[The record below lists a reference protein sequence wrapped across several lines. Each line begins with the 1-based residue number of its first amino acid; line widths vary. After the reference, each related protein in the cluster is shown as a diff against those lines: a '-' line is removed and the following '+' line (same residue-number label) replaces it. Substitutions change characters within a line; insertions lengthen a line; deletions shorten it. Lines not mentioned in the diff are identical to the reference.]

1 MRIDLD
7 DNTEGDAGQG
17 DAGLIIRS
25 ESASRRKRRGPTP
38 AQLRRAENTR
48 IVALVV
54 VIFASLIG
62 FMLYQLAEKKKQ
74 GSNTLDVTTP
84 KQVTVGK
91 PSGPTVVPGGAG
103 PMAQPG
109 QRRTETQRQSGF
121 RQAPA
126 VAGPPDDGVGEGR
139 KAPEAASEGME

>member
-1 MRIDLD
+1 
-7 DNTEGDAGQG
+7 
-17 DAGLIIRS
+17 
-25 ESASRRKRRGPTP
+25 
-38 AQLRRAENTR
+38 
-48 IVALVV
+48 

-62 FMLYQLAEKKKQ
+62 FMLYQVAQKKKQ

-103 PMAQPG
+103 PMAAGG
-109 QRRTETQRQSGF
+109 QRRSVTPPQSGL
-121 RQAPA
+121 RQTPP
-126 VAGPPDDGVGEGR
+126 VSGPPDDGVGEGR